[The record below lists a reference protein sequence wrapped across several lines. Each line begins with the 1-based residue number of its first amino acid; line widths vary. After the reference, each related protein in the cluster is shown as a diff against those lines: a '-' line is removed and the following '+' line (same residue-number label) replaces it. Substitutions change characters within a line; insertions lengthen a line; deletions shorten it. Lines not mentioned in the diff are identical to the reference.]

1 MVECRGKRLRWF
13 FTTHLCSFGRRLEL
27 SPTSVWSKAWL
38 GHACALTGRREITL
52 RIVSELEELS
62 RRVYVRPYC
71 FALLHVGL
79 NNLDLA
85 FEWLHKGYEERDV
98 WLAFIKCDCNFDK
111 IQSDARFTQ
120 LCRNL
125 GLE

>member
-1 MVECRGKRLRWF
+1 MLSCRL
-13 FTTHLCSFGRRLEL
+13 L
-27 SPTSVWSKAWL
+27 SNA
-38 GHACALTGRREITL
+38 GALP
-52 RIVSELEELS
+52 V
-62 RRVYVRPYC
+62 
-71 FALLHVGL
+71 HVGL

-98 WLAFIKCDCNFDK
+98 WLAFTKCDCNFDR